1 MKKTTN
7 NNNAKK
13 NTKWYL
19 YTDGKATLVANSRTE
34 FDTLKGIVIEISAN
48 EAATVLALKL
58 KAKD

>member
-1 MKKTTN
+1 MKKTNNTN
-7 NNNAKK
+7 TKK

-19 YTDGKATLVANSRTE
+19 YTDGKITLVANSRTE
-34 FDTLKGIVIEISAN
+34 FNTLNGVVIEISAN